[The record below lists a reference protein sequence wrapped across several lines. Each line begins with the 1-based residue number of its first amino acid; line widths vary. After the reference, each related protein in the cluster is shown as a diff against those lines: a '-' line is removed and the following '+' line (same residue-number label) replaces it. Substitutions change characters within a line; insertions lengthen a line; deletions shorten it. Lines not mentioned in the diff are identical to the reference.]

1 MILYLKSRHR
11 NNVTS
16 PPPPPQTLSFLQNL
30 VYVNH
35 VIFYTLFDVFDDIG
49 ELLTYFRCLNV
60 KCKETC
66 KLK

>member
-11 NNVTS
+11 NNIPSTL
-16 PPPPPQTLSFLQNL
+16 PQTLSFLQNL

-35 VIFYTLFDVFDDIG
+35 VIFYTLFDIFDDIG